1 MGTTY
6 VKNVSV
12 ILLSF
17 VLLAST
23 FDQVVIQGVFRIN
36 RDYIARTLC
45 VNKDKPVLHCNGM
58 CFMARKLREQEKQ
71 EQQAP
76 NLKREKFDID
86 ASVMLKRYDLP
97 LLFPHAKPLFYTQDD
112 AVPSALLR
120 PVFHPPG
127 V

>member
-1 MGTTY
+1 M
-6 VKNVSV
+6 KNTAV
-12 ILLSF
+12 ILLCF

-23 FDQVVIQGVFRIN
+23 FDQVVIQSVFRVN
-36 RDYIARTLC
+36 QDYIARTLC
-45 VNKDKPVLHCNGM
+45 VNKEKPMLHCNGM

-76 NLKREKFDID
+76 NLKREKFDAD
-86 ASVMLKRYDLP
+86 FSLLLKQFDLTTFSP
-97 LLFPHAKPLFYTQDD
+97 LSKPLFYTSDD
-112 AVPSALLR
+112 TILSAALR